1 MTNPYLAVIAI
12 VLGVAVLQV
21 GNGLFGAFLPIRMSQ
36 DGAQA
41 TLVGLVVTGHAA
53 GFLVGCLT
61 VPLLIAAFG
70 HIRAFAVFAAATA
83 AATLAFAIDPNARLW
98 IALRIVTGF
107 CSAGLF
113 TVAESWLNDMT
124 PSSARGR
131 VVSFYMLFNKMAFAG
146 GQLLLLSGDVA
157 GFAFF
162 MIASACYSLS
172 LVPVALNTA
181 ASPKAPRVAAFSAA
195 ELVRIAPAGTV
206 GCFVAGLVNTAV
218 LNIAPVYLGGI
229 GESTDNIAWLLASM
243 QIGSL
248 LLQWPL
254 GWLSDRIDRRIVI
267 AIASGAVTLASLAI
281 AVLGDVGPGLLVA
294 LFALWGGFGLSIYAI
309 CIAHAND
316 FVDRSEVVRPAVG
329 LGRGLGHRPDDGHL
343 ADGCAGSGHAVL
355 LRGGGQ
361 RRADR
366 LRALAHDQARSP
378 AGQRTRALRQPARHQ
393 PGTGRTGSARSQ
405 SRKRRLK
412 PRRQAFVNR
421 RPPPTP

>member
-316 FVDRSEVVRPAVG
+316 FVDRSEVVRLSSG
-329 LGRGLGHRPDDGHL
+329 LLL
-343 ADGCAGSGHAVL
+343 AWAAGSVIGPTMATLLMDALGPAMLFFYAAAVSAAL
-355 LRGGGQ
+355 TGFVLWRMTK
-361 RRADR
+361 RAAR
-366 LRALAHDQARSP
+366 PASEREPFVNLPATSPALAELDPRGP
-378 AGQRTRALRQPARHQ
+378 
-393 PGTGRTGSARSQ
+393 
-405 SRKRRLK
+405 SRESG
-412 PRRQAFVNR
+412 V
-421 RPPPTP
+421 